1 MSPDSLII
9 LPSNH
14 VTLTCPI
21 TVFNVSIEY
30 LHLFDQIVNGKG
42 RIVIK
47 LGGGLITNKNK
58 AKTLHKDAINK
69 VCEVIKI
76 LIEEEYNIII
86 VHGAGSYGH
95 ILSKEMKISEGI
107 NHDIYDKQ
115 IKAVKQ
121 IREDMRELN
130 GEVIDSLKRVNLD
143 SIGFPPSI
151 WAKNTGKEFM
161 GDIDIFEKNIG
172 TIIPICFGD
181 VVQRDDDK
189 EFGILSGDDL
199 MYRLSIEIPEVNF
212 TIFLL
217 GDVDGVMDKPPDN
230 VDAKLVSI
238 WKTNDSIRT
247 SHNSEF
253 DVTGGMDLKLLRASE
268 IAKKIENVWF
278 LNGDK
283 PERILQLVRTGS
295 TIGTKINP

>member
-1 MSPDSLII
+1 MS
-9 LPSNH
+9 
-14 VTLTCPI
+14 T
-21 TVFNVSIEY
+21 
-30 LHLFDQIVNGKG
+30 KG

-58 AKTLHKDAINK
+58 VKTLDKDAINK
-69 VCEVIKI
+69 VCKVIKI
-76 LIEEEYNIII
+76 LIEEKYNIII

-107 NHDIYDKQ
+107 NHDINDKQ

-130 GEVIDSLKRVNLD
+130 NEVIDSLKRVNLN
-143 SIGFPPSI
+143 STGFPPSI
-151 WAKNTGKEFM
+151 WAKNIGKEFI
-161 GDIDIFEKNIG
+161 GDISIFEKKLG
-172 TIIPICFGD
+172 EIIPICFGD
-181 VVQRDDDK
+181 VVERDDEK

-199 MYRLSIEIPEVNF
+199 MYRLSIEIPDVNF

-230 VDAKLVSI
+230 SDAELVPI
-238 WKTNDSIRT
+238 WNSNDSIRT
-247 SHNSEF
+247 SHNSEV
-253 DVTGGMDLKLLRASE
+253 DVTGGMDLKLMRASE
-268 IAKKIENVWF
+268 IAKKIDNVWF
-278 LNGDK
+278 LNGDR

-295 TIGTKINP
+295 TIGTKIKPQ

>member
-1 MSPDSLII
+1 MS
-9 LPSNH
+9 
-14 VTLTCPI
+14 V
-21 TVFNVSIEY
+21 
-30 LHLFDQIVNGKG
+30 KG

-58 AKTLHKDAINK
+58 VKTLDKDAINK
-69 VCEVIKI
+69 VCEIIKI
-76 LIEEEYNIII
+76 LTEEEYRIII

-107 NHDIYDKQ
+107 NHEIYEKQ

-121 IREDMRELN
+121 IRDDMKELN
-130 GEVIDSLKRVNLD
+130 NEVIDSLKKVNLH
-143 SIGFPPSI
+143 SVGFPPSI
-151 WAKNTGKEFM
+151 WAMNTGKDFI
-161 GDIDIFEKNIG
+161 GNIDIFEKEIG
-172 TIIPICFGD
+172 EMIPICFGD
-181 VVQRDDDK
+181 VVQRDDEN

-199 MYRLSIEIPEVNF
+199 MYRLSMEIPEVNF
-212 TIFLL
+212 TVFLL

-230 VDAKLVSI
+230 LDANLI
-238 WKTNDSIRT
+238 PTWKKYDSIRT
-247 SHNSEF
+247 SHNSEV

-268 IAKKIENVWF
+268 IANKIENVWF
-278 LNGDK
+278 LNGNN

>member
-9 LPSNH
+9 HPSNH

-21 TVFNVSIEY
+21 TAFNVSIEY
-30 LHLFDQIVNGKG
+30 SHAFDQIVSVKG

-58 AKTLHKDAINK
+58 AKTLDKDAINK
-69 VCEVIKI
+69 VCEVINI
-76 LIEEEYNIII
+76 LKEEKYKIII

-107 NHDIYDKQ
+107 NHDIRDKQ

-121 IREDMRELN
+121 IRENMRELN
-130 GEVIDSLKRVNLD
+130 NEVIDSLKKVNLN

-151 WAKNTGKEFM
+151 WAKNIGKEFT
-161 GDIDIFEKNIG
+161 GDISIFEKKLEG
-172 TIIPICFGD
+172 EIPICFGD
-181 VVQRDDDK
+181 VVDRDDEK

-199 MYRLSIEIPEVNF
+199 MYRLSIEIPDVNF

-230 VDAKLVSI
+230 SDAKLISN
-238 WKTNDSIRT
+238 WKNNDSIQT
-247 SHNSEF
+247 SHNSDV
-253 DVTGGMDLKLLRASE
+253 DVTGGMDLKLMRASE
-268 IAKKIENVWF
+268 IAEKIDNVWF
-278 LNGDK
+278 LNGNR

-295 TIGTKINP
+295 AIGTKINP